1 MEAINVLLLISLFS
15 TFLATQ
21 ATDIITQNQTLKDGD
36 TIVSKGGRF
45 ELGFF
50 SPGGSRNRYLGVW
63 YKEVSLQTV
72 VWVANRDSPLY
83 DLSGALKLSA
93 NGTLC
98 LFTGRN
104 YLLWSSSSS
113 KKTGIRNPVFQILDT
128 GNLVV
133 RNSRND
139 QDYIWQSLDYPG
151 DMFLPGMKYG
161 IDFVTGINR
170 FLTSW
175 RSQDDPST
183 GNYTNKMDPNG
194 VPQFFLKKNSVDVF
208 RAGPWN
214 GLRFTGMPHLKP
226 NPIYRYEF
234 VFTEKEAYYTY
245 KLENPSVITR
255 MQLNPNGAL
264 QRYTWVASLQSW
276 KFYLSAQMDS
286 CDLYTLC
293 GTYGSCNINESPACR
308 CLKGFVPKSP
318 EAYYAGDWSEGCVRR
333 VNWSCGNKR
342 EEDFLKISKLKL
354 PDTRG
359 SWYDKSIDLNECKRL
374 CLRNCSCSA
383 YSNFDIRDGGSGCIH
398 WFGDLI
404 DIREYNQ
411 NGQDLYVR
419 LASSEIGT
427 CETRNTGSL
436 RYCVFIIFFCVGLI
450 TEKYKIYDVKGKI
463 KMMLI
468 IVLSTTL
475 FLIGLCIGLTVFKM
489 KRKKL
494 ATQETSQRDL
504 HRVSSREQD
513 EEDLELPFLDLDA
526 ILKATDGFS
535 DGNKLGQ
542 GGFGPV
548 YKVIN
553 HSFLSDFCRFRG
565 EKKRCFVCFYK
576 GTLSCGQEIA
586 VKRLSRTSRQGIEE
600 FKNEIRLIAK
610 LQHRNLVKILGSCV
624 ADDERMLIY
633 EYQPN
638 RSLDS
643 IIFDKERRVE
653 LNWPKRVEI
662 IKGIAR
668 GLMYLHQDSRLR
680 IIHRDLKAS
689 NVLLDSD
696 MNPKISDFG
705 LARTLG
711 GDETEA
717 NTTRVVGTYGYMS
730 PEYQIDGYFSLK
742 SDVFSFGVLVLE
754 IISGKR
760 NRGFCNQEHKLN
772 LIGHAWRQYT
782 EDKAYELID
791 KAFKASCTKLS
802 EVLRTIH
809 IGLLCVQQDP
819 KDRPNMSVVV
829 LMLSSEMLLPDPK
842 EPGFYNERNLL
853 FSDSISINLE
863 IPSNNLQTMS
873 IIEPR

>member
-1 MEAINVLLLISLFS
+1 MEAINVLPLLLISLLL
-15 TFLATQ
+15 TFLVVQ
-21 ATDIITQNQTLKDGD
+21 ATNIITSNQTLKDGD
-36 TIVSKGGRF
+36 TIVSTGGSF

-50 SPGGSRNRYLGVW
+50 SPGGSRNRYLGIW
-63 YKEVSLQTV
+63 YKQVSLQTV

-83 DLSGALKLSA
+83 DLSGALKISG
-93 NGTLC
+93 NGSLC
-98 LFTGRN
+98 LFNGRN
-104 YLLWSSSSS
+104 SIIWSSFSL
-113 KKTGIRNPVFQILDT
+113 KKISVRNPIVQILDT

-133 RNSRND
+133 RNSGNE

-151 DMFLPGMKYG
+151 DTFLPGMKYG

-175 RSQDDPST
+175 RSPDDPST

-194 VPQFFLKKNSVDVF
+194 VPQFFLTKNSVDVF

-226 NPIYRYEF
+226 NPIYRFEF
-234 VFTEKEAYYTY
+234 VFTEEEAYYTY

-264 QRYTWVASLQSW
+264 QRYTWVDSLQSW
-276 KFYLSAQMDS
+276 NFYLSAQMDS

-293 GTYGSCNINESPACR
+293 GSYGSCNINESPACR
-308 CLKGFVPKSP
+308 CLKGFVPKFP
-318 EAYYAGDWSEGCVRR
+318 EAYFAGDWSEGCVRR
-333 VNWSCGNKR
+333 VKLNCGKGK
-342 EEDFLKISKLKL
+342 EDFLKISKLKL
-354 PDTRG
+354 PDTRA
-359 SWYDKSIDLNECKRL
+359 SWYDKSMDLNECKRV

-383 YSNFDIRDGGSGCIH
+383 YSHFDIRDGGRGCIL

-404 DIREYNQ
+404 DIREYNA

-419 LASSEIGT
+419 LASSEI
-427 CETRNTGSL
+427 EIAQRNT
-436 RYCVFIIFFCVGLI
+436 
-450 TEKYKIYDVKGKI
+450 D
-463 KMMLI
+463 
-468 IVLSTTL
+468 
-475 FLIGLCIGLTVFKM
+475 
-489 KRKKL
+489 
-494 ATQETSQRDL
+494 
-504 HRVSSREQD
+504 RVSSRKQED
-513 EEDLELPFLDLDA
+513 EDLELPFLDLDA
-526 ILKATDGFS
+526 VSEATDGFS

-548 YKVIN
+548 YK
-553 HSFLSDFCRFRG
+553 
-565 EKKRCFVCFYK
+565 
-576 GTLSCGQEIA
+576 GTLTCGQEIA

-600 FKNEIRLIAK
+600 FKNEIKLIAK
-610 LQHRNLVKILGSCV
+610 LQHRNLVKILGYCV
-624 ADDERMLIY
+624 EKDERMLIY
-633 EYQPN
+633 EYQRN
-638 RSLDS
+638 TSLDS
-643 IIFDKERRVE
+643 FIFDKERRRE
-653 LNWPKRVEI
+653 LDWPKRMEI

-754 IISGKR
+754 IVSGRR

-772 LIGHAWRQYT
+772 LLGHAWRLYR
-782 EDKAYELID
+782 EDKACELID
-791 KAFKASCTKLS
+791 EAFKESCTDIS
-802 EVLRTIH
+802 EVLRAIH

-829 LMLSSEMLLPDPK
+829 LMLSSETLLLDPK

-853 FSDSISINLE
+853 FSDTVSINIE
-863 IPSNNLQTMS
+863 IPSNNFQTMS
-873 IIEPR
+873 VIEPR

>member
-1 MEAINVLLLISLFS
+1 MGASNVLPPLLISLFL

-21 ATDIITQNQTLKDGD
+21 GTDIITGNQTLKDGD
-36 TIVSKGGRF
+36 TIVSKGGSF

-50 SPGGSRNRYLGVW
+50 SPGGSRNRYLGIW
-63 YKEVSLQTV
+63 YKQISLQTV

-83 DLSGALKLSA
+83 DLSGTLKLSG
-93 NGTLC
+93 NGSLC
-98 LFTGRN
+98 LFNGRN

-113 KKTGIRNPVFQILDT
+113 SQKFKIESPIVQILDT

-133 RNSRND
+133 RNSGDD
-139 QDYIWQSLDYPG
+139 QDYLWQSLDYPG

-161 IDFVTGINR
+161 INFVTGINR

-175 RSQDDPST
+175 RSPDDPST
-183 GNYTNKMDPNG
+183 GNFTNKMDPNG
-194 VPQFFLKKNSVDVF
+194 VPQFFLKKNSVDIF

-234 VFTEKEAYYTY
+234 VFTEEEAYYTY

-264 QRYTWVASLQSW
+264 QRYTWVDSLQSW
-276 KFYLSAQMDS
+276 NFYLSAMMDS

-293 GTYGSCNINESPACR
+293 GSYGSCNINESPACR

-318 EAYYAGDWSEGCVRR
+318 EAWVAGDWSQGCVRR
-333 VNWSCGNKR
+333 VKMSWGKG
-342 EEDFLKISKLKL
+342 EGDFLKISKLKL
-354 PDTRG
+354 PDTRT
-359 SWYDKSIDLNECKRL
+359 SWYDKSMDLNECKRV

-383 YSNFDIRDGGSGCIH
+383 YSHFDIRDGGKGCIL

-404 DIREYNQ
+404 DIREYNE

-419 LASSEIGT
+419 LASSEI
-427 CETRNTGSL
+427 EM
-436 RYCVFIIFFCVGLI
+436 V
-450 TEKYKIYDVKGKI
+450 
-463 KMMLI
+463 
-468 IVLSTTL
+468 
-475 FLIGLCIGLTVFKM
+475 
-489 KRKKL
+489 
-494 ATQETSQRDL
+494 QRESV
-504 HRVSSREQD
+504 RVSSRKQED
-513 EEDLELPFLDLDA
+513 EDLELPFLDLDA
-526 ILKATDGFS
+526 ISEATDRFS
-535 DGNKLGQ
+535 EGNKLGQ

-548 YKVIN
+548 YK
-553 HSFLSDFCRFRG
+553 
-565 EKKRCFVCFYK
+565 
-576 GTLSCGQEIA
+576 GTLACGQEIA
-586 VKRLSRTSRQGIEE
+586 VKRLSRTSRQGKEE
-600 FKNEIRLIAK
+600 FKNEITLIAK
-610 LQHRNLVKILGSCV
+610 LQHRNLVKILGYCV
-624 ADDERMLIY
+624 EEDERMLIY

-638 RSLDS
+638 RSVDS
-643 IIFDKERRVE
+643 FIFDKERRRE
-653 LNWPKRVEI
+653 LDWPKRLEI

-696 MNPKISDFG
+696 MNAKISDFG

-717 NTTRVVGTYGYMS
+717 NTTKVVGTYGYMS

-754 IISGKR
+754 IVSGRR
-760 NRGFCNQEHKLN
+760 NRGFCNQEDKLN

-782 EDKAYELID
+782 EDKACELID
-791 KAFKASCTKLS
+791 EAFKESCTDIS
-802 EVLRTIH
+802 EVLRVIH

-829 LMLSSEMLLPDPK
+829 LMLSSEMLLLDPK
-842 EPGFYNERNLL
+842 QPGFFNERNLL
-853 FSDSISINLE
+853 FSDTVSINLE

-873 IIEPR
+873 VIEPR

>member
-1 MEAINVLLLISLFS
+1 MEAINVLPLLLISLLL
-15 TFLATQ
+15 TFLVTE
-21 ATDIITQNQTLKDGD
+21 ATDIITANQTLKDGD
-36 TIVSKGGRF
+36 TIVSKGGSF

-50 SPGGSRNRYLGVW
+50 SPGGSRNRYLGIW
-63 YKEVSLQTV
+63 YKKVSLQTV

-83 DLSGALKLSA
+83 DLSGTLKVSE
-93 NGTLC
+93 NGSLR
-98 LFTGRN
+98 LFSGRD
-104 YLLWSSSSS
+104 YIIWSSSSLE
-113 KKTGIRNPVFQILDT
+113 KPVVRNPIVQILDT

-133 RNSRND
+133 RKSGDD

-151 DMFLPGMKYG
+151 DTFLPGMKYG
-161 IDFVTGINR
+161 IDFSTGINR

-175 RSQDDPST
+175 ISPDNPST
-183 GNYTNKMDPNG
+183 GNYTNKMDPSG

-234 VFTEKEAYYTY
+234 VFTEEEVYYTY

-264 QRYTWVASLQSW
+264 QRYTWVDSLQSW
-276 KFYLSAQMDS
+276 NFYLSAQMDS
-286 CDLYTLC
+286 CDQYMLC
-293 GTYGSCNINESPACR
+293 GSYGSCNINESPACR

-318 EAYYAGDWSEGCVRR
+318 EAYYAGDWSGGCVRE
-333 VNWSCGNKR
+333 VKMGCGKG

-359 SWYDKSIDLNECKRL
+359 SWYDMRMDLSECKRV

-383 YSNFDIRDGGSGCIH
+383 YSPFDIRDRGSGCIL

-404 DIREYNQ
+404 DIREYNE

-419 LASSEIGT
+419 LATSEIA
-427 CETRNTGSL
+427 
-436 RYCVFIIFFCVGLI
+436 
-450 TEKYKIYDVKGKI
+450 KYKNYGVKGKMRI
-463 KMMLI
+463 MLI
-468 IVLSTTL
+468 I
-475 FLIGLCIGLTVFKM
+475 
-489 KRKKL
+489 
-494 ATQETSQRDL
+494 
-504 HRVSSREQD
+504 
-513 EEDLELPFLDLDA
+513 
-526 ILKATDGFS
+526 
-535 DGNKLGQ
+535 
-542 GGFGPV
+542 
-548 YKVIN
+548 
-553 HSFLSDFCRFRG
+553 
-565 EKKRCFVCFYK
+565 

-600 FKNEIRLIAK
+600 FKNEIKLIAK
-610 LQHRNLVKILGSCV
+610 LQHRNLVKILGYCV
-624 ADDERMLIY
+624 EEDERMLIY

-638 RSLDS
+638 KSLDS
-643 IIFDKERRVE
+643 FIFVKERRKE
-653 LNWPKRVEI
+653 LDWPKRVEI

-696 MNPKISDFG
+696 MTPKISDFG

-717 NTTRVVGTYGYMS
+717 NTTRV
-730 PEYQIDGYFSLK
+730 
-742 SDVFSFGVLVLE
+742 
-754 IISGKR
+754 
-760 NRGFCNQEHKLN
+760 
-772 LIGHAWRQYT
+772 AWRQYT
-782 EDKAYELID
+782 EDKACELID
-791 KAFKASCTKLS
+791 EALKESCTDVS
-802 EVLRTIH
+802 EVLRAIH

-819 KDRPNMSVVV
+819 QDRPTMSVVV
-829 LMLSSEMLLPDPK
+829 LMLSSDMLLLDPK

-853 FSDSISINLE
+853 YSDTTSINLE
-863 IPSNNLQTMS
+863 IPSKNFQTMS
-873 IIEPR
+873 VIDPR

>member
-1 MEAINVLLLISLFS
+1 MEAINVLPLLLISLLL
-15 TFLATQ
+15 TFLVTE
-21 ATDIITQNQTLKDGD
+21 ATDIITANQTLKDGD
-36 TIVSKGGRF
+36 TIVSKGGSF

-50 SPGGSRNRYLGVW
+50 SPGGSRNRYLGIW
-63 YKEVSLQTV
+63 YKKVSLQTV

-83 DLSGALKLSA
+83 DLSGTLKVSE
-93 NGTLC
+93 NGSLR
-98 LFTGRN
+98 LFSGRD
-104 YLLWSSSSS
+104 YIIWSSSSLE
-113 KKTGIRNPVFQILDT
+113 KPVVRNPIVQILDT

-133 RNSRND
+133 RKSGDD

-151 DMFLPGMKYG
+151 DTFLPGMKYG
-161 IDFVTGINR
+161 IDFSTGINR

-175 RSQDDPST
+175 ISPDNPST
-183 GNYTNKMDPNG
+183 GNYTNKMDPSG

-234 VFTEKEAYYTY
+234 VFTEEEVYYTY

-264 QRYTWVASLQSW
+264 QRYTWVDSLQSW
-276 KFYLSAQMDS
+276 NFYLSAQMDS
-286 CDLYTLC
+286 CDQYMLC
-293 GTYGSCNINESPACR
+293 GSYGSCNINESPACR

-318 EAYYAGDWSEGCVRR
+318 EAYYAGDWSGGCVRE
-333 VNWSCGNKR
+333 VKMGCGKG

-359 SWYDKSIDLNECKRL
+359 SWYDMRMDLSECKRV

-383 YSNFDIRDGGSGCIH
+383 YSPFDIRDRGSGCIL

-404 DIREYNQ
+404 DIREYNE

-419 LASSEIGT
+419 LATSEIA
-427 CETRNTGSL
+427 
-436 RYCVFIIFFCVGLI
+436 
-450 TEKYKIYDVKGKI
+450 KYKNYGVKGKMRI
-463 KMMLI
+463 MLI
-468 IVLSTTL
+468 IVFSTVL
-475 FLIGLCIGLTVFKM
+475 LLICLCICLTFCNM
-489 KRKKL
+489 RKRKKL
-494 ATQETSQRDL
+494 ATIETSHRDL
-504 HRVSSREQD
+504 DRVSSRKQE
-513 EEDLELPFLDLDA
+513 EEDAELPFLDLEA
-526 ILKATDGFS
+526 IAEATSGFS
-535 DGNKLGQ
+535 DENKLGQ

-548 YKVIN
+548 
-553 HSFLSDFCRFRG
+553 
-565 EKKRCFVCFYK
+565 YK

-600 FKNEIRLIAK
+600 FKNEIKLIAK
-610 LQHRNLVKILGSCV
+610 LQHRNLVKILGYCV
-624 ADDERMLIY
+624 EEDERMLIY

-638 RSLDS
+638 KSLDS
-643 IIFDKERRVE
+643 FIFVKERRKE
-653 LNWPKRVEI
+653 LDWPKRVEI

-696 MNPKISDFG
+696 MTPKISDFG

-730 PEYQIDGYFSLK
+730 PEYQIDGFFSLK

-754 IISGKR
+754 IVSGRR

-772 LIGHAWRQYT
+772 LLGHAWRQYT
-782 EDKAYELID
+782 EDKACELID
-791 KAFKASCTKLS
+791 EALKESCTDVS
-802 EVLRTIH
+802 EVLRAIH

-819 KDRPNMSVVV
+819 QDRPTMSVVV
-829 LMLSSEMLLPDPK
+829 LMLSSDMLLLDPK

-853 FSDSISINLE
+853 YSDTTSINLE
-863 IPSNNLQTMS
+863 IPSKNFQTMS
-873 IIEPR
+873 VIDPR